1 MIGAGVAAGS
11 RPPSSPTPGSR
22 VTWRRRQRPAVGV
35 QSLGPPSPQLVQSDP
50 QKRVL
55 VLEKSLQF
63 LQQQHSE
70 TLVKLHEEIEHL
82 KRENKGSLSMSSFQS
97 VKSMS
102 NSTVPANSQGKAR
115 PQPSSFK
122 KQDLKADVPQKVD
135 LEEEPLLHHSTLDK
149 VPGVQGQVK
158 DEKAEASHAGAACAG
173 GSQYQGRQMMG
184 VYPPMTLPPHLRKPT
199 TLQQCE
205 VLIRQLW
212 NANLLQAQELQHLKS
227 LLEGSQRPQVVP
239 EEAGSSSP
247 RDQEAMQF
255 PKISTKSLPKKCTLL
270 SGDAHGDSPSTHPS
284 LLLSPMP
291 IAERAILPALK
302 HTLKNNFAERQKRL
316 QAMQKRRLHRSVL

>member
-22 VTWRRRQRPAVGV
+22 VTWRRRQRPAVCV

-82 KRENKGSLSMSSFQS
+82 KRENKELHYKLIMNQKLQKKGSLSMSSFQS
-97 VKSMS
+97 VKPMS
-102 NSTVPANSQGKAR
+102 NSTVPGKAR

-135 LEEEPLLHHSTLDK
+135 LEEEPLLHHSKLDK
-149 VPGVQGQVK
+149 VPGVQGQAK

-173 GSQYQGRQMMG
+173 GSQHQGRQMMG
-184 VYPPMTLPPHLRKPT
+184 VYPPMTLPPYLRKPT

-255 PKISTKSLPKKCTLL
+255 PKVSTKSLPKKC
-270 SGDAHGDSPSTHPS
+270 

-291 IAERAILPALK
+291 VAERAILPALK
-302 HTLKNNFAERQKRL
+302 QTLKNNFAERQKRL
-316 QAMQKRRLHRSVL
+316 QAMQKRRLHRPVL

>member
-149 VPGVQGQVK
+149 VPGVQGQAK

-255 PKISTKSLPKKCTLL
+255 PKISTKSLPKKC
-270 SGDAHGDSPSTHPS
+270 

-291 IAERAILPALK
+291 VAERAILPALK

>member
-1 MIGAGVAAGS
+1 MISAGVAAGS
-11 RPPSSPTPGSR
+11 WHPSSPTPGSR
-22 VTWRRRQRPAVGV
+22 VTWRQRPAVGV

-70 TLVKLHEEIEHL
+70 TLAKLHEEIEHL
-82 KRENKGSLSMSSFQS
+82 KRENKELHYKLIMNQKLQKKGSLSMSSFQS

-102 NSTVPANSQGKAR
+102 NSTVPGKAR
-115 PQPSSFK
+115 PHPSSFK

-135 LEEEPLLHHSTLDK
+135 LCHHSKMD
-149 VPGVQGQVK
+149 K
-158 DEKAEASHAGAACAG
+158 DEKTEACHAEAACAG
-173 GSQYQGRQMMG
+173 GSQHQGRQMMG
-184 VYPPMTLPPHLRKPT
+184 VYPLMTLPPYLRKPT

-212 NANLLQAQELQHLKS
+212 NANHLQAQELQHLKS

-255 PKISTKSLPKKCTLL
+255 PKVSTKSLPKKC
-270 SGDAHGDSPSTHPS
+270 

-291 IAERAILPALK
+291 VAERAILPALK
-302 HTLKNNFAERQKRL
+302 QTLKNNFAERQRRL
-316 QAMQKRRLHRSVL
+316 QAMQKQRLHRSLL